1 MSTTIIVDDILGEFG
16 FRVVWREV
24 NEYIANMEVYKVASL
39 TAEGF
44 PEFAAGRFMSDRT
57 QDTNEAEVYLEG
69 FIKWDGC
76 TELDMGCPHWC
87 SPEHYQQ
94 HCDLLKYLYHRA
106 MELMGRQDEME
117 PWPNPS
123 LIKENDE
130 CQIAYMGRND

>member
-1 MSTTIIVDDILGEFG
+1 MIVDDIFGDFG
-16 FRVVWREV
+16 FRVVW
-24 NEYIANMEVYKVASL
+24 YDTSKYFAYMKVYKVAARGEDCS
-39 TAEGF
+39 
-44 PEFAAGRFMSDRT
+44 PEFVNRYDSVHKDYYLVK
-57 QDTNEAEVYLEG
+57 DTDNAEIYLEG
-69 FIKWDGC
+69 YIKWDGC

-106 MELMGRQDEME
+106 FESMGRQDEME

-123 LIKENDE
+123 LIKEKDE